1 VGTAAEDSYRDFVT
15 ARWRPLLR
23 TAYLLT
29 GDASRAEDLLQT
41 ALARLWLVWPR
52 VHADAPEAYV
62 RKILANTS
70 ASWWRRRWHGE
81 VATETL
87 PETAS
92 VDDLA
97 GAATARDEMR
107 TALACLTPRQRA
119 VVVLRYAEDLSEQQV
134 ADTLGVSVG
143 TVKTLAS
150 RGLARLR
157 DNAGLDPKTV
167 ATTSTAASLK
177 PEATL

>member
-1 VGTAAEDSYRDFVT
+1 VSDEQRFAEFVA

-29 GDASRAEDLLQT
+29 GDEGRAEDLLQT

-52 VHADAPEAYV
+52 VRDEAPEAYV

-81 VATETL
+81 RPTEHL
-87 PETAS
+87 PE
-92 VDDLA
+92 VPGHDDLA
-97 GAATARDEMR
+97 AAAADRDR
-107 TALACLTPRQRA
+107 LRVALRSLPPRQRA
-119 VVVLRYAEDLSEQQV
+119 VVVLRYAEDLSEKQV
-134 ADTLGVSVG
+134 ADELGISLG
-143 TVKTLAS
+143 TVKTLAA

-157 DNAGLDPKTV
+157 GVLPADSEVVL
-167 ATTSTAASLK
+167 
-177 PEATL
+177 

>member
-1 VGTAAEDSYRDFVT
+1 MGIEDDDDYRDFVV

-29 GDASRAEDLLQT
+29 GDAGRAEDLLQT

-52 VHADAPEAYV
+52 VKNDAPEAYV

-81 VATETL
+81 LPTEHL
-87 PETAS
+87 PERTAGS
-92 VDDLA
+92 ELA
-97 GAATARDEMR
+97 DSSAARDEMR
-107 TALACLTPRQRA
+107 VALAVLSPRQRA

-134 ADTLGVSVG
+134 AEMLGVSVG

-157 DNAGLDPKTV
+157 ERADVSSTPSSSAV
-167 ATTSTAASLK
+167 SEVTS
-177 PEATL
+177 